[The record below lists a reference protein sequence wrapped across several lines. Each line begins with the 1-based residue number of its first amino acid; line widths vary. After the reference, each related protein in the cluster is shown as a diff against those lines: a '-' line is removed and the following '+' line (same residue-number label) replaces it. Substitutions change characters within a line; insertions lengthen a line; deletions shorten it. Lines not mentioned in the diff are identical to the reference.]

1 MTPKMRLKNCVRHIT
16 VIVIFCELSAMHFFL
31 IVTKSHCF
39 KMNFYFILNVSF
51 EQTRSKILDQNI
63 IHTKL
68 LVFEKLVKKSV
79 ALLSPPGR
87 LKQKHRF
94 LNHLIFSLLF
104 SPFALVWRV
113 GKNRRFQIKSDK
125 SLLTIP
131 LQIVEGNFAPFC
143 PRCAFLNIG
152 VKWITQIGKHRFLT
166 FFVIFRSR
174 GSVKLTYTC

>member
-51 EQTRSKILDQNI
+51 EQTRSKVLDQNI

-87 LKQKHRF
+87 LQQKHRF
-94 LNHLIFSLLF
+94 LNHLIF
-104 SPFALVWRV
+104 FA
-113 GKNRRFQIKSDK
+113 
-125 SLLTIP
+125 
-131 LQIVEGNFAPFC
+131 
-143 PRCAFLNIG
+143 AFLPLCFGMACREKQAFPDQKRQELIDN
-152 VKWITQIGKHRFLT
+152 TTLDSRREFRAFLSSLRF
-166 FFVIFRSR
+166 FEHW
-174 GSVKLTYTC
+174 G

>member
-1 MTPKMRLKNCVRHIT
+1 MRLKNYVRHIT

-31 IVTKSHCF
+31 IVTKSHSF
-39 KMNFYFILNVSF
+39 KNELLFHSKRFLWKNKFNKKVKNVGLEYNAHQIFSF
-51 EQTRSKILDQNI
+51 WKTR
-63 IHTKL
+63 
-68 LVFEKLVKKSV
+68 EKSV

-87 LKQKHRF
+87 LQWKHRF

-131 LQIVEGNFAPFC
+131 L
-143 PRCAFLNIG
+143 
-152 VKWITQIGKHRFLT
+152 
-166 FFVIFRSR
+166 
-174 GSVKLTYTC
+174 